1 MVHNSPLQQPLRWFT
16 YLLTVSLA
24 ALLILAPVGIA
35 QAANPVSGPVIVRPG
50 GASLYSTPEGEVVT
64 TLTTGTVFTA
74 SGRTEDQAWIMGQT
88 ADGTSGWLR
97 VEQVIAVGIELLS
110 VYSDTT
116 DSDTTALPA
125 PTVDS
130 SVPAETEPVP
140 GDAALISPTAPITAT
155 SAVTSTLMGTVA
167 SGDDRLNIRSG
178 PGTTYTIVG
187 KALPGESY
195 PLTGRTADATWIQ
208 IDRGDGAM
216 GWVTAEYLT
225 LDGDVTAVPIVTE
238 FAPPPA
244 PTAATAPAQSSQ
256 TTALVGAAATGLR
269 GTLVIQS
276 SPGGMSYGYNLSSGA
291 LWPLSNGFDPA
302 ISPDGQTV
310 AFVRDGGENGVYLIN
325 IDGSNERL
333 IFSGRTRLSSPKWSP
348 DGQWI
353 LFTRSD
359 EFNRCYQLGP
369 VCIDAPTGPDGNT
382 VSFGDDVERAKVY
395 QYKLARVD
403 RDGNNYR
410 DIAALDT
417 ARAADWNEAGI
428 VYQSAAGLQI
438 TTDTP
443 DAENQQVIYNYLKPS
458 YDDPDWQPQGG
469 RIVYMGKEASH
480 WEIFTVNPDVSGRT
494 ALTRPVTT
502 LVDELPS
509 NVAPAWSP
517 DGQHIL
523 FLSNRADSHEAGA
536 WRVWVMDA
544 DGANQR
550 PLPLDLEI
558 SYTFGGEQAVSWAQ

>member
-1 MVHNSPLQQPLRWFT
+1 MIHNSPLPQPLRWFT
-16 YLLTVSLA
+16 SLLTVSLA
-24 ALLILAPVGIA
+24 ALLILVPIGMA
-35 QAANPVSGPVIVRPG
+35 QAATPVSGPVIVRPG
-50 GASLYSTPEGEVVT
+50 GASLYSTPEGDVVT

-74 SGRTEDQAWIMGQT
+74 MGRTEDQAWIVGQT
-88 ADGTSGWLR
+88 VEGRSGWLR
-97 VEQVIAVGIELLS
+97 VEQVIAVGIDLLS
-110 VYSDTT
+110 VYSG
-116 DSDTTALPA
+116 TTALPA
-125 PTVDS
+125 G
-130 SVPAETEPVP
+130 TEPVP
-140 GDAALISPTAPITAT
+140 GDAALISPNLPMTAT

-167 SGDDRLNIRSG
+167 SGDDRLNIRNG

-195 PLTGRTADATWIQ
+195 SLIGRTADATWLQ

-216 GWVTAEYLT
+216 GWVSAGYLSLNGNVISLPIISLPIIAE
-225 LDGDVTAVPIVTE
+225 PIIEYSV
-238 FAPPPA
+238 PPPTATPATATTQPSQTAA
-244 PTAATAPAQSSQ
+244 PTSAAVTDLS
-256 TTALVGAAATGLR
+256 

-310 AFVRDGGENGVYLIN
+310 VFVRDGGENGLYLIN

-382 VSFGDDVERAKVY
+382 VSFGDDVERVQVY
-395 QYKLARVD
+395 QYKLASVD
-403 RDGNNYR
+403 RDGNNYH

-438 TTDTP
+438 TTDTS
-443 DAENQQVIYNYLKPS
+443 DAENQLVIYNYLKPS

-480 WEIFTVNPDVSGRT
+480 WEIFTVNPDGSGRT

-523 FLSNRADSHEAGA
+523 FLSNRMDNHEAGA

-558 SYTFGGEQAVSWAQ
+558 SYSFGGEQAVSWAQ